1 MNSDDHKFTLRNSA
15 SKVQQQIH
23 FVIVVAVDVERDAVL
38 EIMVPLHNEN
48 GILKVLEGDA
58 VYYAGSIGLYNC
70 VLVMCQMGASGR
82 DGSIL
87 ATNASLV
94 AWKPTGG
101 IIMVGIAFGRHKPIA
116 ILRKPQKQVIGDV
129 IVATQIIPY
138 ESKRIGLIDEVQRG
152 AHPEASLLFL
162 NRLRNLRWTW
172 TPELNGQPTSPRSLQ
187 FGSLLSGEKLVD
199 NLDFK
204 KKLFKELPKAVGGEM
219 EGAGVYAAASRE
231 NTAWVVVKAI
241 CDWGDGKKSKD
252 YQELAAR
259 NAAAVIRAML
269 EEPELAPVSNEIY
282 ELSNSAIIRNK
293 IELIRRADEI
303 RQSKSES
310 LARLL
315 ASSPKNDDGT
325 FGISPNVKPMFE
337 IMKSEQEVAFE
348 QWLNAYEDACG
359 EFLAGGIENKLFKA
373 SLGEE
378 IRELVEKNG
387 PQQDRLQPRETSPYK
402 SIHATYDALYGG
414 SIK

>member
-1 MNSDDHKFTLRNSA
+1 M
-15 SKVQQQIH
+15 
-23 FVIVVAVDVERDAVL
+23 
-38 EIMVPLHNEN
+38 
-48 GILKVLEGDA
+48 
-58 VYYAGSIGLYNC
+58 
-70 VLVMCQMGASGR
+70 
-82 DGSIL
+82 
-87 ATNASLV
+87 
-94 AWKPTGG
+94 
-101 IIMVGIAFGRHKPIA
+101 
-116 ILRKPQKQVIGDV
+116 
-129 IVATQIIPY
+129 
-138 ESKRIGLIDEVQRG
+138 
-152 AHPEASLLFL
+152 
-162 NRLRNLRWTW
+162 
-172 TPELNGQPTSPRSLQ
+172 
-187 FGSLLSGEKLVD
+187 
-199 NLDFK
+199 
-204 KKLFKELPKAVGGEM
+204 PKAVGGEM